1 MEKKSNDDKYKD
13 AVYKNGSA
21 DNLFRLPI
29 LQASCIFKYL
39 DSRTKFNAFR
49 ARKGWAQQINELELP
64 QKRQEYLKYFMWY
77 VYGFGNAER
86 LCKIVDDVLN
96 ELDKNKDNI
105 IEGNDDKNKK
115 FLLWHMVLLDIL
127 NIKMSDLKL
136 DFDKEK
142 SKSVE
147 EAIKNCLL
155 SNKSIERRN
164 DFIDTDIMPDYRGII
179 SDYSERLLWEYSRQV
194 FPEFKNLQ
202 VELGKRRIIHIDV
215 DTAELLGRIFACFFK
230 VSFYQMKKVEDSN
243 TAKSDIDK
251 DNREICQEHKNKIY
265 NFNYLLQDEIFDK
278 LKPKVKI
285 TSSIAAYLFKTEELE
300 TWFHYYN
307 KDFFSF
313 FCNPDYFICGD
324 DGESSVEFFAFAFYL
339 NKIKSFETRY
349 QENSDEFWKTFYT
362 DIVKKGSY
370 RGNEVLKDITSFIS
384 QVELKDEMS
393 KKIDKNKFWIYMRSD
408 RKYLFNHKEPIDL
421 EKNYFE
427 PIIIRFCG
435 KKDLKENVI
444 QSISEVI
451 ENKNI
456 VEHEDKTK
464 TKLASNPVQNNLI
477 ASNEIN
483 FKDGDESRN
492 KDLTNKAAQPIFN
505 VIESKDV
512 VDHTGELKTNVVS
525 NPVKNNLIASN
536 KINLVDENKISD
548 TNLDTQIENKS
559 KQNITFRVVNESLI
573 TPNKIN
579 LANKSKMIN
588 ASNKLNGKNKVGFWQ
603 HFLFGLF
610 LALTCLSLFLCFK
623 FSLGFLT
630 MFFISLIICLYLGFK
645 NYCRGCCCALNIKTP
660 AIDQGGNSLDTINSN
675 EQPQTSVDIDQGG
688 NSLEFK

>member
-1 MEKKSNDDKYKD
+1 M
-13 AVYKNGSA
+13 
-21 DNLFRLPI
+21 
-29 LQASCIFKYL
+29 
-39 DSRTKFNAFR
+39 
-49 ARKGWAQQINELELP
+49 
-64 QKRQEYLKYFMWY
+64 
-77 VYGFGNAER
+77 
-86 LCKIVDDVLN
+86 
-96 ELDKNKDNI
+96 
-105 IEGNDDKNKK
+105 
-115 FLLWHMVLLDIL
+115 
-127 NIKMSDLKL
+127 
-136 DFDKEK
+136 
-142 SKSVE
+142 
-147 EAIKNCLL
+147 
-155 SNKSIERRN
+155 
-164 DFIDTDIMPDYRGII
+164 
-179 SDYSERLLWEYSRQV
+179 
-194 FPEFKNLQ
+194 
-202 VELGKRRIIHIDV
+202 
-215 DTAELLGRIFACFFK
+215 
-230 VSFYQMKKVEDSN
+230 
-243 TAKSDIDK
+243 
-251 DNREICQEHKNKIY
+251 
-265 NFNYLLQDEIFDK
+265 
-278 LKPKVKI
+278 
-285 TSSIAAYLFKTEELE
+285 FKTEELE

-688 NSLEFK
+688 NSLDTINSNEQPQTSVDDELKI